1 MPRIEIIM
9 HAGKRVASLDF
20 SGISGE
26 APGLAAIADAAAL
39 VQAQPPNSI
48 YTLTNVTG
56 ARYNAATLAAMKSL
70 AIDNAPHVRAGA
82 VFGMG
87 ALMKAG
93 YLTVMYFSRRQI
105 PAFDTREEALAW
117 IEAQE

>member
-1 MPRIEIIM
+1 MPRMEIIT

-20 SGISGE
+20 SGIPGE
-26 APGLAAIADAAAL
+26 AEGLAAIADAAAL
-39 VQAQPPNSI
+39 VQAQGPKSV
-48 YTLTNVTG
+48 YTLTNVTD
-56 ARYNAATLAAMKSL
+56 ARFNAATLAAMKTL
-70 AIDNAPHVRAGA
+70 AVDNAPHVRAGA

-87 ALMKAG
+87 TLQKAA

-105 PAFDTREEALAW
+105 PAFDTREQALAW